1 MAEHRSA
8 PRSATRE
15 TGKAIIS
22 GRAEVECT
30 IRDISSTGARISF
43 RQPTFLP
50 RTFNLRLAAEGDQKV
65 TVMWQGGVLAGVRF
79 QNPLR
84 TRAPAKRRSIFSWGG
99 KARASR

>member
-1 MAEHRSA
+1 MAEHRIA
-8 PRSATRE
+8 PRKPTRE
-15 TGKAIIS
+15 TGKAIIN

-50 RTFNLRLAAEGDQKV
+50 RTFQLRLASEGDQKV

-84 TRAPAKRRSIFSWGG
+84 TRAPAKRRSLFSWG
-99 KARASR
+99 R